1 MNEKISNTIAA
12 KQQNINEIIKLK
24 DKIRHSIG
32 KDVRFRIETKHWY
45 GYAEDFH
52 FGKER
57 DILDIPSETMIIILD
72 GVIEK
77 EKERINKLIDMEIEN
92 KNKKEG
98 RHERKKRRKK
108 QKARK

>member
-1 MNEKISNTIAA
+1 
-12 KQQNINEIIKLK
+12 
-24 DKIRHSIG
+24 
-32 KDVRFRIETKHWY
+32 
-45 GYAEDFH
+45 
-52 FGKER
+52 
-57 DILDIPSETMIIILD
+57 MIIILD

-92 KNKKEG
+92 RNKKEG